1 MKEFSTGKYKCG
13 FSVLAFPCNQFMYQE
28 PGANAK
34 EILNGLKC
42 VRPGNGFEPN
52 FPLFQ
57 KIQVNGKDEDQ
68 IYTFLKSRCPL
79 PGGVIT
85 PSWETTILW
94 SPVRSNDI
102 SWNFEKFLVDHRG
115 FPVKRYLPPTEPFD
129 LVDDITSLMEAC

>member
-28 PGANAK
+28 PGANSK
-34 EILNGLKC
+34 EILNGLKF
-42 VRPGNGFEPN
+42 VRPGNGFQPQ

-79 PGGVIT
+79 PGGVVSQDVTSIV
-85 PSWETTILW
+85 W
-94 SPVRSNDI
+94 SPVRSNDV
-102 SWNFEKFLVDHRG
+102 SWNFEKFLVDHEG
-115 FPVKRYLPPTEPFD
+115 FPVKRYLPSTEPFD
-129 LVDDITSLMEAC
+129 LVDDIESLIKAC